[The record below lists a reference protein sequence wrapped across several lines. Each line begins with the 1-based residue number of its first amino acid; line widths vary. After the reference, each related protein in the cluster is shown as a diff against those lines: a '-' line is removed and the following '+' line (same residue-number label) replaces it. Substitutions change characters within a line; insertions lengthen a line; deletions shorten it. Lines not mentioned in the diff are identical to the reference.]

1 MLVDEIVDN
10 NRMNMLSGECFQ
22 PDVKILNKLKGI
34 IEEDF
39 KINRDVNKYARRIG
53 VTVYYLNSLTKYY
66 LGTTVYELVQDRVHQ
81 EVLFLLRNSRLSIKQ
96 ITFEIGAC
104 DPSYF
109 CRCFKKIM
117 GVTPLAYRRKHM

>member
-1 MLVDEIVDN
+1 MIIEEISDDKEADLLEA
-10 NRMNMLSGECFQ
+10 RCFQ
-22 PDVKILNKLKGI
+22 PDVKILNKLKGL

-53 VTVYYLNSLTKYY
+53 VTVYYLNSITRYY
-66 LGTTVYELVQDRVHQ
+66 LGTTVYELIQDRVHQ